1 MKRRVYSYDMFEVPA
16 PSFVLKDTGGEMY
29 FCNLRYFC
37 VWSVGLATR
46 PNLSKEVRTDAY
58 SLTTPSAE
66 QHQFAGI
73 VEVARWATTTA
84 LEEKDIASET
94 A

>member
-1 MKRRVYSYDMFEVPA
+1 MKRRACSDDMFEVPA
-16 PSFVLKDTGGEMY
+16 PSFVLKDTVGEMY
-29 FCNLRYFC
+29 FCNLRGFC

-46 PNLSKEVRTDAY
+46 PNLSKEVSTDAY
-58 SLTTPSAE
+58 SLTTPSGE
-66 QHQFAGI
+66 QHRFSGI
-73 VEVARWATTTA
+73 VEAARWATSTA